1 MRVPE
6 TLAPPFPPLPW
17 DGYAW
22 ASLVQL
28 PAWAGLHLP
37 DETSLPV
44 DGTVEV
50 RVSTENDEPA
60 LPSPAQAAAYEQL
73 ATQAATVREAIL
85 VAVFDW
91 YQQDYLTWRDENGYD
106 EDEAARYLPAL
117 TEPAQLAGLV
127 QLTAINVFPTASNG
141 LSYTGYEFV
150 CSWEEEHGLGAM
162 LHGSRIVEVGG
173 ADTAI
178 LEWIAARDA
187 EGQQ

>member
-1 MRVPE
+1 MSVPE

-37 DETSLPV
+37 DETSLPT

-50 RVSTENDEPA
+50 RVSTENDEPV
-60 LPSPAQAAAYEQL
+60 LPSPEQAAAYEQL
-73 ATQAATVREAIL
+73 TAQAEKVREAIL
-85 VAVFDW
+85 VAVFEW

-106 EDEAARYLPAL
+106 EEEAARYLPEL
-117 TEPAQLAGLV
+117 TEPAQLTGLM
-127 QLTAINVFPTASNG
+127 QLTAINVFPTAKDG

-162 LHGSRIVEVGG
+162 LHGSRVVEVGG

-187 EGQQ
+187 EA